1 RTHTTQKLNRYQ
13 STRRAIALVHDPTL
27 IGDLV
32 GIAIDS
38 LAFQSDVHLAQHRAL
53 TTQQALRI
61 RQEFRKLP
69 EMPPMVEK
77 VYRAERFLFLDS
89 VALIARGNV
98 DALDLIDDGPR
109 GKAMAKV
116 FNSTLVDWDTV
127 LEMGNDWYNRL
138 VDAARQPTFARRK
151 IAFAELDQEMKKMRA
166 DRGDPLKF
174 AKSFFAFRSPRRT
187 MGRKV
192 GSVILAL
199 LTPAM
204 EVAKEA
210 ENRWTMRVHLFDVAF
225 ALAAYRAET
234 GRYPGQL
241 ETLVPMFLTEIPQD
255 LYSDARL
262 QYRTTGQ
269 DYLLYSVGSNVQ
281 DDEGQTFDSRPP
293 GDDIVISTHPPQPK
307 QTGD

>member
-1 RTHTTQKLNRYQ
+1 
-13 STRRAIALVHDPTL
+13 
-27 IGDLV
+27 
-32 GIAIDS
+32 
-38 LAFQSDVHLAQHRAL
+38 
-53 TTQQALRI
+53 
-61 RQEFRKLP
+61 
-69 EMPPMVEK
+69 
-77 VYRAERFLFLDS
+77 
-89 VALIARGNV
+89 
-98 DALDLIDDGPR
+98 
-109 GKAMAKV
+109 
-116 FNSTLVDWDTV
+116 
-127 LEMGNDWYNRL
+127 
-138 VDAARQPTFARRK
+138 
-151 IAFAELDQEMKKMRA
+151 
-166 DRGDPLKF
+166 
-174 AKSFFAFRSPRRT
+174 

-192 GSVILAL
+192 GGLILGL

-204 EVAKEA
+204 EVAKES